1 VFDVEPLASLFCLEM
16 LEVLTFYMSDTMKQL
31 FILRIRK
38 IKLRRLDFKNGRL
51 TNLAISPK
59 HEMVLI
65 CSEEQTFQ
73 KVQHL

>member
-1 VFDVEPLASLFCLEM
+1 
-16 LEVLTFYMSDTMKQL
+16 MSDTMKQL

-51 TNLAISPK
+51 TNLTISPK

-65 CSEEQTFQ
+65 RSEEQTFQ
-73 KVQHL
+73 KVQRL